1 MPGRSQQSPSTRD
14 RQTQTTRTRRTET
27 VQSAEAEPASS
38 GRSPANRRRNTQ
50 STGDRQGQIASSAH
64 PRGSG
69 RPLDEGVDA
78 AILDAAWRL
87 LLAEGYSRMSIAR
100 VADSARVGRPA
111 IYRRYRDKS
120 DLVAA
125 VIADKS
131 ARVPPVDTG
140 DTRQDLIEHL
150 EFARRRFTIRLAGT
164 LLVEEAEHPELLEQF
179 REGMLLPRREAIALS
194 LERGKERG
202 EVRPDLDTRLAA
214 HAVMGSFVFHYLTV
228 GRPQKGWSEQV
239 VDTLWPGFAVP
250 ARDRKRSRA

>member
-1 MPGRSQQSPSTRD
+1 MPARGQQQQRARKRPPQAARNG
-14 RQTQTTRTRRTET
+14 
-27 VQSAEAEPASS
+27 EPAASA
-38 GRSPANRRRNTQ
+38 PAR
-50 STGDRQGQIASSAH
+50 A
-64 PRGSG
+64 RGSG
-69 RPLDEGVDA
+69 RPLDENVDA

-87 LLAEGYSRMSIAR
+87 LLSDGYSRMSIAR
-100 VADSARVGRPA
+100 VADTARVGRPA

-120 DLVAA
+120 ELVAA
-125 VIADKS
+125 VIADKV

-179 REGMLLPRREAIALS
+179 REGMLFPRREAIALS

-202 EVRPDLDTRLAA
+202 EVRPDLDSGLAA
-214 HAVMGSFVFHYLTV
+214 EALIGSFMARYMSV

-239 VDTLWPGFAVP
+239 VDALWTGFAAP
-250 ARDRKRSRA
+250 ARTRKRSRA